1 MKMEA
6 RLLEMGYKIWE
17 RTDCNGKHYKRI
29 YINDFSKYLDI
40 EDKGIDKSG
49 VQYLVVDGIDFSGL
63 KRQAKKT
70 IVNQIKNNGFKVWY
84 NCETEKFSFES
95 TDYEISDEIVRSGID
110 NLKKELEKK
119 EEQIEETK
127 EEEKMTK
134 EEIKQ
139 EIILDLEKAWENPNE
154 ASYWLEK
161 LPMWGDYDEMVHDN
175 INSLIFAIH
184 QRDREYYDV
193 IIHDLV
199 ANYYVNQENYNF

>member
-6 RLLEMGYKIWE
+6 RLLEKGYKIWE
-17 RTDCNGKHYKRI
+17 RTNHNGKHYKRI

-49 VQYLVVDGIDFSGL
+49 VKYLVVNGIDFSGL

-161 LPMWGDYDEMVHDN
+161 LPMWGD
-175 INSLIFAIH
+175 
-184 QRDREYYDV
+184 
-193 IIHDLV
+193 
-199 ANYYVNQENYNF
+199 

>member
-1 MKMEA
+1 MEMEA
-6 RLLEMGYKIWE
+6 RLLEKGYKIWE
-17 RTDCNGKHYKRI
+17 RTNHNGKHYKRI

-49 VQYLVVDGIDFSGL
+49 VKYLVVNGIDFSGL